1 MTRAVLQ
8 RAAILLAAVIAAA
21 GCTTSSSP
29 RVTHRPTG
37 PKITHPAG
45 PGPAV
50 ARAGQWMRCG
60 TNQRPI
66 PLPAGFVA
74 AAAVLCPLTIRRL
87 HGPAHAVSRKQV
99 TDHGLAPL
107 VAALRRPP
115 ERLPP
120 GTVCATQAVAVPLLF
135 LISPAGQII
144 RPVIPSDGCGR
155 PQQQVLDV
163 LRRLPWVTTHAS
175 GQP

>member
-1 MTRAVLQ
+1 MIRAALQ
-8 RAAILLAAVIAAA
+8 RASILLAAAIAAA
-21 GCTTSSSP
+21 GCTTSSP
-29 RVTHRPTG
+29 PKTAQPTG

-50 ARAGQWMRCG
+50 ARAEQRAQCG
-60 TNQRPI
+60 TSRRAI

-74 AAAVLCPLTIRRL
+74 AAAVLCPLTMRRL
-87 HGPAHAVSRKQV
+87 HGPAHVVSRKQV
-99 TDHGLAPL
+99 AGHGLAPL

-115 ERLPP
+115 EHLPP
-120 GTVCATQAVAVPLLF
+120 GTVCAAQLVAVPVLF

-155 PQQQVLDV
+155 PQQQVLDA
-163 LRRLPWVTTHAS
+163 LQRLPWVAMHAS
-175 GQP
+175 GQR